1 MSIVPLAKVT
11 LDGLGEEKA
20 SVLGDLQAI
29 GCLHLVPLRPAMD
42 TGDLGGPSPQARNA
56 LKFLLACPERRRQ
69 VQDRAKFDAT
79 EVEHRAL
86 DIQARMQGLQNERD
100 FLVRRIRDLEP
111 WGEFALPPPEDLANL
126 KLWFY
131 VVPHYQMK
139 QVQSTDLIWQVVHR
153 DNRFYYVVVI
163 AEQEPQGMP
172 GERTHTGT
180 KPRSELK
187 RRLEEVEVELE
198 DLQAERGG
206 LTRWLDL
213 FASSLN
219 HLEDQAAL
227 AYASQQT
234 YDTDPLF
241 ALQGWAPRAAL
252 PRLDDYAQANRLAV
266 VVEEPSPEDKPPTL
280 FHNPQPV
287 AGGEDLVSFYMTP
300 AYADWDPS
308 MVVFFSFSVFFA
320 MILSDAGYAALLGLI
335 LAGLWRRMGQSNT
348 GRRLRTLFTALV
360 AASAAWGVLVGSYFG
375 IEPPKGTLLAKVKV
389 LDIRDF
395 DTMMLLSIL
404 IGVAHLVVANGTKA
418 WRGRGTTQ
426 AMAPLGWC
434 IILIDGTSLWLG
446 TQGIGAGVLDTSGPW
461 IMALGG
467 LIILLFTSDK
477 PTLPRRLLGGL
488 LGMTRLTN
496 AFGDVLSYLRLF
508 ALGLASA
515 SLALAFNDL
524 ATQAGSVRGFGK
536 LLAFLIL
543 IVGHG
548 MNLVLAIMSGVVHGL
563 RLNMIEFFNW
573 GLSSEEGHPFRAF
586 TKKEVTTWTPS
597 SSP

>member
-11 LDGLGEEKA
+11 LYGLVEEKA
-20 SVLGDLQAI
+20 SALDDLQTI
-29 GCLHLVPLRPAMD
+29 GCLHLVPVRPAGESAD
-42 TGDLGGPSPQARNA
+42 VGGPSPQARNA
-56 LKFLLACPERRRQ
+56 LKFLLDCPERRRQ
-69 VQDRAKFDAT
+69 VQDPAKFDAAD
-79 EVEHRAL
+79 VERRAL
-86 DIQARMQGLQNERD
+86 EIQARMQNLQNERD

-111 WGEFALPPPEDLANL
+111 WGEFTLPPPEDLANFN
-126 KLWFY
+126 LWFY

-139 QVQSTDLIWQVVHR
+139 QVQATDLIWELVHR
-153 DNRFYYVVVI
+153 DNRFCYVVII
-163 AEQEPQGMP
+163 AEREPQGMP

-213 FASSLN
+213 FARSLS
-219 HLEDQAAL
+219 HLEDQATL
-227 AYASQQT
+227 AHASQQT
-234 YDTDPLF
+234 YDAEPLF
-241 ALQGWAPRAAL
+241 AVQGWAPRTAV
-252 PRLDDYAQANRLAV
+252 PRLDAYAQANRFAL
-266 VVEEPSPEDKPPTL
+266 VVEDPASDDKPPTL
-280 FHNPQPV
+280 FHNPELV
-287 AGGEDLVSFYMTP
+287 AGGQDLVSFYMTP
-300 AYADWDPS
+300 SYADWDPS
-308 MVVFFSFSVFFA
+308 IVVFFSFSVFFA

-335 LAGLWRRMGQSNT
+335 LVGLWRRMGHSNT
-348 GRRLRTLFTALV
+348 GRRLRTLFTTLV

-375 IEPPKGTLLAKVKV
+375 IAPPESTLLAKLKV

-404 IGVAHLVVANGTKA
+404 IGVAHVVVANVAKA
-418 WRGRGTTQ
+418 RRGRGNTQ
-426 AMAPLGWC
+426 ALAPLGWC
-434 IILIDGTSLWLG
+434 IILVGGTSLWLG
-446 TQGIGAGVLDTSGPW
+446 TQGIGAGVLDAAGPW

-467 LIILLFTSDK
+467 VVILFFTSDK

-524 ATQAGSVRGFGK
+524 AAQAGSVRGFGK
-536 LLAFLIL
+536 LLAFMIL

-548 MNLVLAIMSGVVHGL
+548 MNFVLAIMSGVVHGL

-573 GLSSEEGHPFRAF
+573 GLSEEGHPFRAF
-586 TKKEVTTWTPS
+586 AKKEVTTWTPS

>member
-11 LDGLGEEKA
+11 LYGLVEEKA

-29 GCLHLVPLRPAMD
+29 GCLHLVPLRPAPD
-42 TGDLGGPSPQARNA
+42 TGDLVGPSPQARNA

-69 VQDRAKFDAT
+69 VHEPAKFDAAD
-79 EVEHRAL
+79 VERRAL
-86 DIQARMQGLQNERD
+86 EIQARMQNLQNERD
-100 FLVRRIRDLEP
+100 FLLRRIRDFEP
-111 WGEFALPPPEDLANL
+111 WGEFTLPPLEDLANL
-126 KLWFY
+126 RLWFY
-131 VVPHYQMK
+131 VVPHYRMK
-139 QVQSTDLIWQVVHR
+139 QLQATDLIWQVVHR
-153 DNRFYYVVVI
+153 DNRFYYVVII
-163 AEQEPQGMP
+163 AEQEPQGVP
-172 GERTHTGT
+172 GERTHTGA

-213 FASSLN
+213 FARSVS
-219 HLEDQAAL
+219 HLEDKAAL
-227 AYASQQT
+227 AYASRQT
-234 YDTDPLF
+234 HDADPLF

-252 PRLDDYAQANRLAV
+252 PRLDDYAQANRLALV
-266 VVEEPSPEDKPPTL
+266 IEDPAPEDKPPTL
-280 FHNPQPV
+280 FHNPEPV

-300 AYADWDPS
+300 AYVDWDPS

-320 MILSDAGYAALLGLI
+320 IILSDAGYAALLGLI
-335 LAGLWRRMGQSNT
+335 LAGLWRRMGQSST
-348 GRRLRTLFTALV
+348 GRRLRTLFTAMV

-375 IEPPKGTLLAKVKV
+375 LEPPEGTLLAKAKV

-395 DTMMLLSIL
+395 NTMMLISIL
-404 IGVAHLVVANGTKA
+404 IGVVHVVVANGVKA

-434 IILIDGTSLWLG
+434 IILIGGTSLWLG
-446 TQGIGAGVLDTSGPW
+446 TQGVGGGVLDASGPW
-461 IMALGG
+461 VMALGG
-467 LIILLFTSDK
+467 LVILLFTSDN
-477 PTLPRRLLGGL
+477 PSLPRRLFGGL

-548 MNLVLAIMSGVVHGL
+548 MNFVLSIMSGVVHGL

-573 GLSSEEGHPFRAF
+573 GLSEEGHPFRAF
-586 TKKEVTTWTPS
+586 AKKEVTTWTPS